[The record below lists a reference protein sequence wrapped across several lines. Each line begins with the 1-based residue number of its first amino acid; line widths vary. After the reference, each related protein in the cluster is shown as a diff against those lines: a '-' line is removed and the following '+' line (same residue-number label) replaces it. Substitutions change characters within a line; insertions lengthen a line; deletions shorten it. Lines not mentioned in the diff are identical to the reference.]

1 MFTHTAQPLDC
12 KATLGAH
19 SPDLA
24 VFPLMNGNIEMCSIP
39 RLPNGL
45 HLSGTNLLSYAN
57 TPPRKGWKADVILAC
72 ASKKEA
78 EAVAEAWRKSYQNNG
93 TYASMYES

>member
-1 MFTHTAQPLDC
+1 MMKPINLCIAFKNEYTGRMD
-12 KATLGAH
+12 
-19 SPDLA
+19 SYA
-24 VFPLMNGNIEMCSIP
+24 VHAPG
-39 RLPNGL
+39 
-45 HLSGTNLLSYAN
+45 GTNILSYAN

-72 ASKKEA
+72 ASQKEA